1 MPTAKLFANGKS
13 QAVRLPKEFR
23 FEGNEV
29 VIKRLGSAV
38 LLFPARYNAKEL
50 KSILDSLDPDFQIA
64 RDQPKH
70 RQKRRPLHARLAV
83 GRRAVRKES

>member
-1 MPTAKLFANGKS
+1 MQTAKLFANGKS

-29 VIKRLGSAV
+29 VVKRLGNAV

-50 KSILDSLDPDFQIA
+50 KNILDSLDPDFQIE
-64 RDQPKH
+64 RDQPKR
-70 RQKRRPLHARLAV
+70 RQKRRSLR
-83 GRRAVRKES
+83 VR

>member
-1 MPTAKLFANGKS
+1 MQTAKLFANGKS

-29 VIKRLGSAV
+29 IVKRLGNAV

-50 KSILDSLDPDFQIA
+50 KSILDSLDPDFRIV
-64 RDQPKH
+64 RDQPK
-70 RQKRRPLHARLAV
+70 RQQKRRRLHAR
-83 GRRAVRKES
+83 

>member
-1 MPTAKLFANGKS
+1 MHTAKLFANGKS

-29 VIKRLGSAV
+29 VVKRLGSAV

-50 KSILDSLDPDFQIA
+50 KSILDSLDPDFQIT
-64 RDQPKH
+64 RDQPK
-70 RQKRRPLHARLAV
+70 RQQKRRRLRAR
-83 GRRAVRKES
+83 

>member
-1 MPTAKLFANGKS
+1 MPTAKLLVYGKS

-50 KSILDSLDPDFQIA
+50 KSILDSLDPDFQIM
-64 RDQPKH
+64 RDQPK
-70 RQKRRPLHARLAV
+70 RPQKRRPLLARLAV
-83 GRRAVRKES
+83 GRRTARKGS

>member
-1 MPTAKLFANGKS
+1 MQTAKLFANGKS

-29 VIKRLGSAV
+29 VVKRLGRAV
-38 LLFPARYNAKEL
+38 LLFPARYSAKEL

-64 RDQPKH
+64 RDQPK
-70 RQKRRPLHARLAV
+70 RQQKRRSLRAR
-83 GRRAVRKES
+83 